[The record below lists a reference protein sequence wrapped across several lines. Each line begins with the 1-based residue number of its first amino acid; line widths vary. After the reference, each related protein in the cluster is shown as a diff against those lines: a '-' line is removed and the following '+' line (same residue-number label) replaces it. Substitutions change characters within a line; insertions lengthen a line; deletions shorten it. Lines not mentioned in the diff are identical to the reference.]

1 MSETDKLLKF
11 EDVATQLGVS
21 YNTIR
26 MYINEGKLKIVKLG
40 VRSIRIRQSEVNRFL
55 ESKNNEPAK
64 P

>member
-11 EDVATQLGVS
+11 EDVATQLSVS

-26 MYINEGKLKIVKLG
+26 MYISEGKLKIVKLG